1 MILTQFSLA
10 GDIVFKPACSFGYKY
25 KAMSIF
31 STTEVK
37 ICLIGG
43 FKEKFL
49 GFHFQYP
56 CCATWSSLQSRSGL
70 KVSIAAS
77 CCVLETAS
85 WQ

>member
-10 GDIVFKPACSFGYKY
+10 GAIVFKPVCCFGYKY

-37 ICLIGG
+37 ICLIGA
-43 FKEKFL
+43 FKERFL
-49 GFHFQYP
+49 GFNFQYP
-56 CCATWSSLQSRSGL
+56 LQSRSCL

-77 CCVLETAS
+77 CCMLETAS